1 MEGIGCMIPLFTG
14 MQNLHKGVLRDEAL
28 YSLKLEEH
36 RQRQQQSAARAE

>member
-1 MEGIGCMIPLFTG
+1 MTLFLTG

-36 RQRQQQSAARAE
+36 RQRQQQSAAQAD